1 MMTSKSK
8 YNCSSRWH
16 YPWLM
21 RLVFMTVLVS
31 YSYLCF
37 AQDSLRV
44 DSNIQNFQVN
54 LQDRIVE
61 DSESTTSEDRC

>member
-1 MMTSKSK
+1 MTSISK

-21 RLVFMTVLVS
+21 RLVFMTFLVS
-31 YSYLCF
+31 YSNLCF
-37 AQDSLRV
+37 AQDSLQV

-54 LQDRIVE
+54 LQDSIVE
-61 DSESTTSEDRC
+61 DSESTISEDRC